1 MNSVREA
8 SPNFRA
14 ALWMI
19 GALLS
24 FSGMAVSGR
33 ELSADLGT
41 FEILFLRSV
50 VGLVIVA
57 VILSRDG
64 WAQVRTAK
72 PGLHVLRNLAHYG
85 GQFGW
90 FYGLALIPLAQ
101 VFAIEFTLP
110 IWVAILAIPILDE
123 RMSAGRV
130 WAIALGFLGV
140 LVILRP
146 GFEIVTIGV
155 LAVLAAAFCFAV
167 SHTLTRKLAGTETPM
182 SILFYM
188 TVIQLPLG
196 LFPALPNWVW
206 PKLADWPWVVVVGVT
221 ALSAHYCMARA
232 LKLAEATVVVTL
244 DFMRLPLIM
253 VVGLALYGEAL
264 DPWIIIGAGIIFA
277 GVYVNLRDAEKR
289 RVA

>member
-1 MNSVREA
+1 M
-8 SPNFRA
+8 
-14 ALWMI
+14 
-19 GALLS
+19 
-24 FSGMAVSGR
+24 
-33 ELSADLGT
+33 
-41 FEILFLRSV
+41 
-50 VGLVIVA
+50 
-57 VILSRDG
+57 
-64 WAQVRTAK
+64 
-72 PGLHVLRNLAHYG
+72 
-85 GQFGW
+85 
-90 FYGLALIPLAQ
+90 
-101 VFAIEFTLP
+101 
-110 IWVAILAIPILDE
+110 
-123 RMSAGRV
+123 
-130 WAIALGFLGV
+130 
-140 LVILRP
+140 ILRP
-146 GFEIVTIGV
+146 GFEIVTIGA
-155 LAVLAAAFCFAV
+155 LAVFAAAFCYAV

-264 DPWIIIGAGIIFA
+264 DPWIIIGAGIIFV

>member
-289 RVA
+289 CVA

>member
-1 MNSVREA
+1 
-8 SPNFRA
+8 
-14 ALWMI
+14 MI

-41 FEILFLRSV
+41 FEILFLRSA

-110 IWVAILAIPILDE
+110 IWVAILAIPILGE

-146 GFEIVTIGV
+146 GFEIVTIGA
-155 LAVLAAAFCFAV
+155 LAVFAAAFCYAV

-196 LFPALPNWVW
+196 LFPALSNWVW

-264 DPWIIIGAGIIFA
+264 DPWIIIGAGIIFV

>member
-1 MNSVREA
+1 
-8 SPNFRA
+8 
-14 ALWMI
+14 MI

-24 FSGMAVSGR
+24 FSAMAVSGR

-41 FEILFLRSV
+41 FEIQFLRSV

-101 VFAIEFTLP
+101 IFAIEFTLP
-110 IWVAILAIPILDE
+110 IWVAILALPILGE
-123 RMSAGRV
+123 RMSGGRV

-146 GFEIVTIGV
+146 GFEIVTIGA
-155 LAVLAAAFCFAV
+155 LAVLAAAFFYAV

-196 LFPALPNWVW
+196 LFPALPDWVW

-221 ALSAHYCMARA
+221 ALSAHYCMTRA
-232 LKLAEATVVVTL
+232 LKLAEATVVVML

-289 RVA
+289 RVACADQSPASIRSTEPF